1 MIPSVPWPSE
11 RHALKCELADEVL
24 RSAGCLRL
32 RVMGWSM
39 LPGVWP
45 GDVLVIDRA
54 TSQQVSKGDIILFR
68 RDRRLFV
75 HRVVGKDGEH
85 AGAAVL
91 TRGDA
96 LLEPDP
102 PVSNNDVLGKVS
114 LILRNGQT
122 IEPRRSLRIFERA
135 IAVLVQRS
143 DMAARIVVS
152 LHNVRQT
159 PRTAPSST
167 CENRAVPC
175 QS

>member
-1 MIPSVPWPSE
+1 MIPSVPRPSE

-32 RVMGWSM
+32 QVMGWSM
-39 LPGVWP
+39 LPSVWP

-54 TSQQVSKGDIILFR
+54 TSKQVSKGDIVLFR

-75 HRVVGKDGEH
+75 HRVLRKAGES
-85 AGAAVL
+85 GNAAVL

-96 LLEPDP
+96 LPATDP
-102 PVSNNDVLGKVS
+102 PVSSNDLLGKVS
-114 LILRNGQT
+114 LILRNGQA
-122 IEPRRSLRIFERA
+122 IEPRQRWRIFERA
-135 IAVLVQRS
+135 IAALARHS
-143 DMAARIVVS
+143 DIAARIVVG
-152 LHNVRQT
+152 LHGLRQT
-159 PRTAPSST
+159 PRTARSSA